1 MRRFL
6 STPTGWF
13 VLLLAE
19 IVILSA
25 FMRWLL
31 RLVPDLSRTGVWII
45 AIALIVVV
53 TAANYTVR
61 RRYLSGR

>member
-19 IVILSA
+19 IVILST

>member
-6 STPTGWF
+6 STPTGWL
-13 VLLLAE
+13 VLLFAE
-19 IVILSA
+19 IALLSA

-31 RLVPDLSRTGVWII
+31 RVVPDLSRTGAWII
-45 AIALIVVV
+45 AIALILIV

-61 RRYLSGR
+61 RRYLAER

>member
-1 MRRFL
+1 VRRFL

>member
-13 VLLLAE
+13 AFLFLE
-19 IVILSA
+19 IVLLSA

-31 RLVPDLSRTGVWII
+31 RLVPDLSRTGIWIV
-45 AIALIVVV
+45 AITLIVVV
-53 TAANYTVR
+53 TAANYVVR
-61 RRYLSGR
+61 RRYLSDR

>member
-13 VLLLAE
+13 VLLFLE
-19 IVILSA
+19 IVVLSA

-31 RLVPDLSRTGVWII
+31 RVLPDLSRTGVWVV
-45 AIALIVVV
+45 AITLIVVV

>member
-1 MRRFL
+1 VRRFL

-19 IVILSA
+19 IVILST

-53 TAANYTVR
+53 TSANYTVR